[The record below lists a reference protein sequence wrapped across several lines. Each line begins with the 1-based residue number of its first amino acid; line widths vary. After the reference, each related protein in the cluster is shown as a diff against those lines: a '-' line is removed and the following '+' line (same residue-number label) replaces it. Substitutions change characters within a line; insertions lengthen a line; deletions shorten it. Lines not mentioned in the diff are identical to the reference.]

1 MADILCRMSMGP
13 FGVGELVSAA
23 RLAWTVYNAC
33 QSAPREFKALSEEVE
48 ALYIVLES
56 VKRVVLDAG
65 LDASRTDDLNR
76 VSQGCITVLTELDA
90 LMNKYRSLG
99 SSGRTWDK
107 LRWGQEKIE
116 PLRGRLVSN
125 ISLLTAFNSSLMK

>member
-1 MADILCRMSMGP
+1 MADVLCSMSLGP
-13 FGVGELVSAA
+13 FGVGELVSAV

-33 QSAPREFKALSEEVE
+33 QSAPLEFKALSEEVE
-48 ALYIVLES
+48 ALYIVLQSTE
-56 VKRVVLDAG
+56 RVILDAE
-65 LDASRTDDLNR
+65 LDADRIHDLNR
-76 VSQGCITVLTELDA
+76 VSQGCITVLTELEV
-90 LMNKYRSLG
+90 LMNKYQSLG

-107 LRWGQEKIE
+107 LRWGREKIE